1 MRKVICSH
9 PWHTTLLDN
18 AITQVALPSWL
29 SHRHL
34 ESAGSTFENFPK
46 TRLAK
51 NWRGHSMHYGADAAE
66 SSMSLAC
73 KCQCKQSPVGSTRS
87 SVLWKRFRIDVGRD
101 QIIERTM
108 AFERARIPMATAIAL
123 AGMPF
128 AATQDPYTNKSMTN
142 ACVGQCSIASNS

>member
-34 ESAGSTFENFPK
+34 ESADSTFENFPK

-73 KCQCKQSPVGSTRS
+73 KCQCKQSRIADRIKVFSAALLGKRS
-87 SVLWKRFRIDVGRD
+87 RIDVDCDELVKR
-101 QIIERTM
+101 IK
-108 AFERARIPMATAIAL
+108 AFEGTRIPMATYNRL
-123 AGMPF
+123 AGVPS

-142 ACVGQCSIASNS
+142 VCVG